1 MEATRRQRAVQ
12 VTSLSLRIT
21 AGLGGCWMAA
31 GSACGPGAAGG
42 QGSASLSRGPSS
54 QLSVGPSPP
63 PPVSLELESW
73 NLGIRSQRQSETF
86 SKPMAHLPLFL
97 TSKHLTSLHHTLPE
111 THTWLKL
118 PEPSQISPDAGD
130 RTPSVPGVL
139 GSADLPPSALGA
151 LSCSASAVNSSF
163 STS

>member
-1 MEATRRQRAVQ
+1 MEATRRQRAVL

-21 AGLGGCWMAA
+21 AGLGGCWIAG
-31 GSACGPGAAGG
+31 GSAHGPGAAGG
-42 QGSASLSRGPSS
+42 EGSASLSRGPSS
-54 QLSVGPSPP
+54 QLSAGPSPP
-63 PPVSLELESW
+63 PPVSLE
-73 NLGIRSQRQSETF
+73 LGIRSQRQSETF
-86 SKPMAHLPLFL
+86 SKPMAHLPLLL
-97 TSKHLTSLHHTLPE
+97 TSKHLTSLHHTPPE

-130 RTPSVPGVL
+130 RTPSVHGVV